1 MKWFGSDDL
10 FGQYTVLESQ
20 LHLCDTIMTH
30 LCSFDFAEFLL
41 EAQWLS
47 VDPYMRLINL
57 LKIDIADSTII
68 IVEYLL
74 F

>member
-47 VDPYMRLINL
+47 VDPYMRLM
-57 LKIDIADSTII
+57 
-68 IVEYLL
+68 
-74 F
+74 